1 MSTIRTCVMVKDRSW
16 RPRRAEVA
24 STQTPSEILGP
35 VLRRP
40 GGWSATMHALM
51 TVIVLLDDGITWG
64 VNAWRSNGTDQ
75 RRYRE
80 EMPDA
85 DQ

>member
-1 MSTIRTCVMVKDRSW
+1 
-16 RPRRAEVA
+16 
-24 STQTPSEILGP
+24 
-35 VLRRP
+35 
-40 GGWSATMHALM
+40 MHALM